1 MKTTLA
7 PTIHN
12 PQSTIHKMDATFDR
26 LWPICR
32 SITGP
37 GYRESLDILSETMP
51 MERHRF
57 ATGQKVFDWTV
68 PKEWLIRDAYLRDP
82 QGKKR
87 ADFKVNNVHVVGYSA
102 PRRERMK
109 LSELKP
115 HLHSLPELP
124 KAIPYLT
131 SYYKESWGFCLSHEE
146 LLKLPDG
153 EYEVFIDS
161 ELKKG
166 HVEIGEAVLPGDSK
180 EEILFSSY
188 LCHPSLAN
196 NELSGPLV
204 LVFLYDKI
212 RSMPRRRYTYR
223 FALMPETIGSLCY
236 LSVRGAHLK
245 KNLVAGFQMN
255 CLGGPS
261 HLIYKKSRRGNSLA
275 DRATAIVL
283 RDQGKHE
290 IVDFDPSLGSDE
302 QQYCSPGFNLPVGCL
317 MRTMY
322 GRYAEYHTSLDNK
335 EFMTIAS
342 LERALEAYEAI
353 VRALEANRV
362 WKNMSPYGEP
372 QLGKR
377 GLYPTLGSQ
386 KMLEDGL
393 RGLLWLLNLADCTQD
408 LLAIAERSGQPIQR
422 LSETAEKLASF
433 GLLKEQQSKKS
444 TGKRNEK

>member
-1 MKTTLA
+1 MSDRPDLKT
-7 PTIHN
+7 IK
-12 PQSTIHKMDATFDR
+12 KMEADFDR

-37 GYRESLDILSETMP
+37 GYRESLDIFAQRMP

-57 ATGQKVFDWTV
+57 PTGKKIFDWTV
-68 PKEWLIRDAYLRDP
+68 PKEWVVRDAYLRDP

-87 ADFKVNNVHVVGYSA
+87 ADFKSCNVHLVGYSTPKRA
-102 PRRERMK
+102 RLK
-109 LSELKP
+109 LSELKE

-131 SYYKESWGFCLSHEE
+131 SYYKERWGFCLSHEE
-146 LLKLPDG
+146 LTSLPDG

-161 ELKKG
+161 ELKDG
-166 HVEIGEAVLPGDSK
+166 HVEIGEAVLPGESK

-204 LVFLYDKI
+204 LVFLYEKI
-212 RSMPRRRYTYR
+212 KAMPRRRYTYR

-236 LSVRGAHLK
+236 LSLRGAHLK
-245 KNLVAGFQMN
+245 KKLAAGFQMT

-261 HLIYKKSRRGNSLA
+261 HLIYKKSRRGNTLA
-275 DRATAIVL
+275 DRAAALVL

-290 IVDFDPSLGSDE
+290 ILEFDPSLGSDE
-302 QQYCSPGFNLPVGCL
+302 QQYGSPGFDLPVGCL

-322 GRYAEYHTSLDNK
+322 GRYSEYHTSLDNK
-335 EFMTIAS
+335 EFMTIES
-342 LERALEAYEAI
+342 LERTLAAYVDLVHALES
-353 VRALEANRV
+353 NRV
-362 WKNMSPYGEP
+362 WVNTSPYGEP

-386 KMLEDGL
+386 KMLEDSL
-393 RGLLWLLNLADCTQD
+393 RGLLWLLNLADGSQD
-408 LLAIAERSGQPIQR
+408 LLEIAERSGQPLRRLAESAER
-422 LSETAEKLASF
+422 LSEA
-433 GLLKEQQSKKS
+433 GLLKERAPKFKEKK
-444 TGKRNEK
+444 R